1 MNDDAL
7 VELAKYCARVCHVL
21 KNATQGKNTDSLSGS
36 SRKAIEDLR
45 RYVDPAHHSLST
57 ITNDIR
63 TMYNIETVVGER
75 PSGLI
80 LREHH
85 SGSTD
90 DYLIRQR
97 TELQKILT
105 ILDVRDCQF
114 TVSMIPELP

>member
-7 VELAKYCARVCHVL
+7 VELAKYCARACHVL
-21 KNATQGKNTDSLSGS
+21 KNVTQGKTTDSLSGS

-63 TMYNIETVVGER
+63 IVRNIETVIGER

-80 LREHH
+80 LVPPMTIS
-85 SGSTD
+85 SGRGLN
-90 DYLIRQR
+90 YRR
-97 TELQKILT
+97 Y
-105 ILDVRDCQF
+105 
-114 TVSMIPELP
+114 